1 MTELEKLYSETGN
14 QIMEINTLFQLFKA
28 RQESP
33 DSFYKTNKILLMP
46 DLFNYLLTG
55 KFSTEKSIAS
65 TTQLFDPRSQN
76 WNQNILKLFELDSSL
91 LPEIVSEGNV
101 LEG

>member
-1 MTELEKLYSETGN
+1 
-14 QIMEINTLFQLFKA
+14 MEINTLFQLFKA

-55 KFSTEKSIAS
+55 KFATEKALLQ
-65 TTQLFDPRSQN
+65 QLN
-76 WNQNILKLFELDSSL
+76 YLILGVKIGIRIS
-91 LPEIVSEGNV
+91 
-101 LEG
+101 